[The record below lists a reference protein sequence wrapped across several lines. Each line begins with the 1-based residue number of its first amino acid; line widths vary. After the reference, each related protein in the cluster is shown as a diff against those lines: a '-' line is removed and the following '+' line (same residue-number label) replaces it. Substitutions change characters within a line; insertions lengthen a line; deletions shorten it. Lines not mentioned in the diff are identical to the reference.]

1 MATMESHDQLE
12 RHLSHTREG
21 GEAPMNSM
29 HDGLCFVHNFEV
41 AEARCRNCGN
51 EFCNECLVY
60 AFGPS
65 KPPYC
70 VGCALAAAGVRSN
83 AGRQPTLSRREIR
96 RLEKERRRAQRQQ
109 PEPVPQVEVNPADFA
124 GAPVGGRPDDPFAW
138 ADDPNFGQ
146 RVPY

>member
-1 MATMESHDQLE
+1 MYT
-12 RHLSHTREG
+12 T
-21 GEAPMNSM
+21 
-29 HDGLCFVHNFEV
+29 DGHCFVHNFELS
-41 AEARCRNCGN
+41 ESRCRNCGN

-83 AGRQPTLSRREIR
+83 AGRQPSLSRREIR
-96 RLEKERRRAQRQQ
+96 RLEKERRKAERQR
-109 PEPVPQVEVNPADFA
+109 PEPAPPVAVDPADFP
-124 GAPVGGRPDDPFAW
+124 GPVGAHPDFAW
-138 ADDPNFGQ
+138 ADDPDLGQ

>member
-1 MATMESHDQLE
+1 M
-12 RHLSHTREG
+12 HT
-21 GEAPMNSM
+21 S
-29 HDGLCFVHNFEV
+29 DGRCFVHGFEV
-41 AEARCRNCGN
+41 GEARCRSCGN
-51 EFCNECLVY
+51 EFCSECLVY

-96 RLEKERRRAQRQQ
+96 RLEKERRREEKTRAAETAPRVS
-109 PEPVPQVEVNPADFA
+109 PEPAEWLPPPPANAHDN
-124 GAPVGGRPDDPFAW
+124 PFAW
-138 ADDPNFGQ
+138 ADDPDLGQ